1 MTPAEIKKKYPG
13 VGLWKDRLGKRRWRF
28 RKAGVKTTLFD
39 DGLEPGTKA
48 FDAAYRAIIENR
60 APRKADVVD
69 IPTAAL
75 PETFKAGWKLVL
87 QSQSW
92 RDLKPDTQK
101 NCEDDANEFLAM
113 EIVPGEKLTWGE
125 VPVADMNYEDLEDLI
140 ERWKA
145 TPSKPWHMKVML
157 RKIFFEA
164 RRKGWRND
172 DPTELVKWKRGGGK
186 KGGYIGW
193 QRWPEEMLARFE
205 ARHPIGSAARTC
217 YALALWIGTRRGD
230 IAKLRWDQLISVD
243 VDGEIILGFEFE
255 QDKEVQ
261 SDEDMIQFRPLT
273 TMLAEALAPLD
284 RSQGG
289 TVLKT
294 AYGNAFSEKSLT
306 GRMADWCRQAGVPV
320 SSKKTGVRGYCLH
333 GLRKTYATMVAESG
347 ATFQQQKDMLG
358 HTTPQQVA
366 LYAKG
371 VDKRRTTTAGS
382 KLLEERHGR
391 PKLRVVK

>member
-1 MTPAEIKKKYPG
+1 MTPDEIKKNYPG
-13 VGLWKDRLGKRRWRF
+13 IGLWKDRLGKQRWRF
-28 RKAGVKTTLFD
+28 QKKGLKATLLPV
-39 DGLEPGTKA
+39 GLEPGTKA
-48 FDAAYRAIIENR
+48 FDIAYKAIIESR

-75 PETFKAGWKLVL
+75 PETFRAGWKLVL

-92 RDLKPDTQK
+92 RDLKPATQK
-101 NCEDDANEFLAM
+101 NCEDDAEEFLAM
-113 EIVPGEKLTWGE
+113 PIVPGEKLTWGE
-125 VPVADMNYEDLEDLI
+125 VPVADMNYEDLERLI
-140 ERWKA
+140 RRWEVK
-145 TPSKPWHMKVML
+145 PSKPWHMKVML

-193 QRWPEEMLARFE
+193 KMWPEEMLARFE

-217 YALALWIGTRRGD
+217 YAMALWMGNRRGD
-230 IAKLRWDQLISVD
+230 IAKLRWDQLIEVE
-243 VDGEIILGFEFE
+243 VDGEMIVGFEFE

-273 TMLAEALAPLD
+273 KMLAEALAPLD
-284 RSQGG
+284 RSKGG

-294 AYGNAFSEKSLT
+294 AYGKAFSTDSLT
-306 GRMADWCRQAGVPV
+306 GRMSDWCKQAGVPV
-320 SSKKTGVRGYCLH
+320 SNKETGERGYSLH
-333 GLRKTYATMVAESG
+333 GLRKSYAKMVGETG
-347 ATFQQQKDMLG
+347 ASFQQQKDMLG

-371 VDKRRTTTAGS
+371 VDKRKTTTAAS
-382 KLLEERHGR
+382 RLLEEKHAKPR
-391 PKLRVVK
+391 LRVVK